1 MDSLP
6 LISICI
12 PTYNA
17 GKHFEPCL
25 QSALAQTY
33 PHCEILISDDGSTDT
48 TLEVVTNY
56 QQKHANIR
64 LVQNPIKG
72 MVANWENCILQA
84 NGNWIKYLF
93 QDDVLEPDC
102 VQKMLALCRS
112 HNVDIGFCRRNFI
125 VEDNAPPESI
135 EYTQVANKAE
145 TIFSPGLITPS
156 TLAAAVKK
164 YGTENI
170 IGEPTC
176 LLFHKNILEKAGTF
190 NRHFYQ
196 SVDLEF
202 ALRAAFIAGIA
213 FTNEALAHF
222 RIHGGSQTSN
232 NTAAKPKPEQ
242 QVRRLRSMWGDDML
256 LLHLYGA
263 DKHFDEVRR
272 VWPKEE
278 LVNLVRY
285 KYLRACKE
293 FGSRLVNEAL
303 QDIRPLIPEIKT
315 LTYNYLVYKREK
327 WKYKAYRKRSS
338 V

>member
-1 MDSLP
+1 MDTMP

-33 PHCEILISDDGSTDT
+33 PNFEVLISDDGSTDS
-48 TLEVVTNY
+48 TLDTINRY
-56 QQKHANIR
+56 QQQHSNIR
-64 LVQNPIKG
+64 LVENPTKG
-72 MVANWENCILQA
+72 MVANWENCIAAA

-93 QDDVLEPDC
+93 QDDLMEPDC
-102 VQKMLALCRS
+102 LQKMMALC
-112 HNVDIGFCRRNFI
+112 HHHKVDIGFCRRNFI
-125 VEDNAPPESI
+125 LEENAPAESI
-135 EYTQVANKAE
+135 EYTQIANKAE
-145 TIFSPGLITPS
+145 NVFDPGLITPLV
-156 TLAAAVKK
+156 LAAAVKK

-176 LLFHKNILEKAGTF
+176 LLFHKRILEKSGPF

-213 FTNEALAHF
+213 FSNEALVHF

-232 NTAAKPKPEQ
+232 NTAAKPSAEQ
-242 QVRRLRSMWGDDML
+242 QMRRLRAMWGDDML

-263 DKHFDEVRR
+263 DKYFEEVQK

-278 LVNLVRY
+278 LINLVRY

-293 FGSRLVNEAL
+293 FGSRMVNEAL
-303 QDIRPLIPEIKT
+303 KDIRPLIPEIKN
-315 LTYNYLVYKREK
+315 LSYNYLIYKREK
-327 WKYKAYRKRSS
+327 WKYKAFRKKNS